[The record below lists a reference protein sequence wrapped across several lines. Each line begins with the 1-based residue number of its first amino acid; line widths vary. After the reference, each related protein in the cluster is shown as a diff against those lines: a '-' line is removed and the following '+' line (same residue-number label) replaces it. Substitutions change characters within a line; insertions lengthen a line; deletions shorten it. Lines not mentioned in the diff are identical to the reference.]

1 MENDIPSKW
10 KPKDGEAILVSNKRD
25 FKPKVV
31 MKVKGYSIMIKRVN
45 SPRKQFSDTQGVSTK
60 GELQNP

>member
-31 MKVKGYSIMIKRVN
+31 MKIKGYSIMVKKSPYIKKLEQ
-45 SPRKQFSDTQGVSTK
+45 SLIYMLPTPK
-60 GELQNP
+60 

>member
-31 MKVKGYSIMIKRVN
+31 MKVKGYSIMIKRAHT
-45 SPRKQFSDTQGVSTK
+45 SRS
-60 GELQNP
+60 

>member
-1 MENDIPSKW
+1 MENDIPRKW

-31 MKVKGYSIMIKRVN
+31 MKVKGYSIMIKRAHT
-45 SPRKQFSDTQGVSTK
+45 SRS
-60 GELQNP
+60 